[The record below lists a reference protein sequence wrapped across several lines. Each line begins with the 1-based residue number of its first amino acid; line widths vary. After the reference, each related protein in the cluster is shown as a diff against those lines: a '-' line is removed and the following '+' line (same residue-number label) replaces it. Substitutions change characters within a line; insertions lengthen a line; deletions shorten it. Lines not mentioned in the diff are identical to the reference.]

1 MATCLVE
8 CKVSETMR
16 RYLIPAV
23 ALLSFSACSVQP
35 EALPEQTPSHKQKE
49 RIVITAHQEED
60 NPGSTRTMLD
70 ADDGATILW
79 MAGDEINVF
88 CGNQSANFRS
98 TLTEGTGIRTDFEGD
113 LVPEDGALYYGLY
126 PYDADAVISTEGVIT
141 TSLPSV
147 QAAVAGTFADDLFI
161 SVGRAKGS
169 GTTLEMPFYNICS
182 GIKFMVDRADIS
194 SLTFSANGGDALAGT
209 FSIDF
214 DKETDRPFVA
224 SVDDG
229 YSTSITVTAP
239 KGQNFFEKEVWYYI
253 ITLPVELSQGFT
265 IEMEGDKVH
274 ASVRTSKAVTLNRSR
289 FRSAK
294 LTSSLYDSIDLDIEA
309 TKVREYLENTDYST
323 DLDAYSTSTISQY
336 VKSSSSGGGGGSS
349 SGGGPGGSG
358 GGGSSSS
365 GSSREDLPAPV
376 AFHWASAQERTLEYA
391 TDPFYLDA
399 TSVSVEASAT
409 STEIYNLIPGQT
421 YYWRTKSTDGTLLN
435 ESTFVPVG
443 PLRMIYVDGVR
454 NVRDLGGW
462 KGEGGATIRYGR
474 LYRGAQFDNISSA
487 GKETVQSTLKITADI
502 DLRGEKTNT
511 VGLPVYSG
519 YGVTMYDITDK
530 SGVLYANA
538 IKEIVDLLRDENQVV
553 YFHCMAGADRTG
565 TLAFLLEALLGVSES
580 DLSKDFELTSF
591 YELRARNGSTNY
603 SLNQLIPTIKGYS
616 GATIQEKVTAW
627 AKQNGITE
635 DKIKTLKTTLLCPQ

>member
-1 MATCLVE
+1 MMATCLVE

-239 KGQNFFEKEVWYYI
+239 KGQNFFEKEV
-253 ITLPVELSQGFT
+253 S
-265 IEMEGDKVH
+265 
-274 ASVRTSKAVTLNRSR
+274 
-289 FRSAK
+289 
-294 LTSSLYDSIDLDIEA
+294 
-309 TKVREYLENTDYST
+309 
-323 DLDAYSTSTISQY
+323 
-336 VKSSSSGGGGGSS
+336 
-349 SGGGPGGSG
+349 
-358 GGGSSSS
+358 
-365 GSSREDLPAPV
+365 
-376 AFHWASAQERTLEYA
+376 
-391 TDPFYLDA
+391 
-399 TSVSVEASAT
+399 
-409 STEIYNLIPGQT
+409 
-421 YYWRTKSTDGTLLN
+421 
-435 ESTFVPVG
+435 
-443 PLRMIYVDGVR
+443 
-454 NVRDLGGW
+454 
-462 KGEGGATIRYGR
+462 
-474 LYRGAQFDNISSA
+474 
-487 GKETVQSTLKITADI
+487 
-502 DLRGEKTNT
+502 
-511 VGLPVYSG
+511 
-519 YGVTMYDITDK
+519 
-530 SGVLYANA
+530 
-538 IKEIVDLLRDENQVV
+538 
-553 YFHCMAGADRTG
+553 
-565 TLAFLLEALLGVSES
+565 
-580 DLSKDFELTSF
+580 
-591 YELRARNGSTNY
+591 
-603 SLNQLIPTIKGYS
+603 
-616 GATIQEKVTAW
+616 
-627 AKQNGITE
+627 
-635 DKIKTLKTTLLCPQ
+635 